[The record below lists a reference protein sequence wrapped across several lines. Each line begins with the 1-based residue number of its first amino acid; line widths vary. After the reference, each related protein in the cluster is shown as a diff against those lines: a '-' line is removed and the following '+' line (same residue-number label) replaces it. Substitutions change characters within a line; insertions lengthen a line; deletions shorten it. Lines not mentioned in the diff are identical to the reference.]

1 MPFVSR
7 LLRFTITA
15 IVVAVAIGAGWLLWM
30 VYEETP
36 WTRDGRVRANVVNVA
51 PDVAGPVIDLPVKD
65 NQQVKIGDTLFVV
78 DPARYRLALEQAE
91 AAVAGAKAVLDERQE
106 EQDRRE
112 RLSSASI
119 SAEALNQA
127 RSATLAA
134 HAAYDQAVAAVD
146 VAKLNL
152 ARTNVRSPVN
162 GHVTNLLLNRGDY
175 VTAGRAVVAVVDDDS
190 FYVAGYFEETK
201 LRYIT
206 VGDTVSIRLLGFDDP
221 LDGHVESIA
230 RAITDRENVI
240 GSDLVANVNPTF
252 SWVRLAQRIPVRI
265 AIDWVPPDV
274 TLAAGM
280 TATLRVNNAYTER
293 AALLSLLPTRKGD
306 AAHPTN
312 SAVP

>member
-7 LLRFTITA
+7 VLRFTITA
-15 IVVAVAIGAGWLLWM
+15 IVVAVAIGAGWLLWR
-30 VYEETP
+30 VYEDTP

-51 PDVAGPVIDLPVKD
+51 PDVAGPVIDLLVKD

-91 AAVAGAKAVLDERQE
+91 ATVAGAKAVLDERQE

-112 RLSSASI
+112 RLSSAAI

-134 HAAYDQAVAAVD
+134 RAAYDQAVAAVD

-201 LRYIT
+201 LRYIN

-265 AIDWVPPDV
+265 AIDRVPPDV